1 MDRLRIPK
9 ERKARTLKKS
19 PPYSE
24 TLPNT
29 GKDSPS
35 KSPNPAAITIPA
47 ATSVETATEK
57 RRQFY
62 LPVVSQPE
70 WQASQSETR
79 DEGKEEGRTEELC
92 PHCSA
97 INLAT
102 GT

>member
-1 MDRLRIPK
+1 MDQLKIPK

-24 TLPNT
+24 TLPNP

-35 KSPNPAAITIPA
+35 KSPDPAPT
-47 ATSVETATEK
+47 ATPGVDTATEK

-70 WQASQSETR
+70 WQASESEVR
-79 DEGKEEGRTEELC
+79 DDGKEQGRTEERC

-97 INLAT
+97 HVSINLTA